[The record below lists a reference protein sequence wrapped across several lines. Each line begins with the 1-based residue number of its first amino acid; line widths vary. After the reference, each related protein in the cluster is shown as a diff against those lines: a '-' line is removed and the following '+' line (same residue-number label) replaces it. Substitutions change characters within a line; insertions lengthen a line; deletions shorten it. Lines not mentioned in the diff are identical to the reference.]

1 MLLALAGDAM
11 SDIATRNMFDT
22 APYNVCEVPV
32 HRENNRKYLT
42 NNKIIDVA

>member
-11 SDIATRNMFDT
+11 SDIATRNMFNT
-22 APYNVCEVPV
+22 APYNVCEV